1 MSARTA
7 PYHAV
12 VTSPVG
18 MLGIVADD
26 ALVCIDFLDPKAPAR
41 RPATPLARDVA
52 TQLTAYFQ
60 DPAFAFTLPLSLA
73 GTAYQQRV
81 WRAMRRIPT
90 GKVLS
95 YGDLA
100 ARIHSGP
107 RAVGGAC
114 RANPVPII
122 VPCHRVVASTGV
134 GGYTGGRVPGAI
146 HIKQWLLQHE
156 AG

>member
-41 RPATPLARDVA
+41 RPATPLARDVVA
-52 TQLTAYFQ
+52 QLTTYFH

-95 YGDLA
+95 YGELA

>member
-1 MSARTA
+1 MPTRATS
-7 PYHAV
+7 YHAV
-12 VTSPVG
+12 VISPVG
-18 MLGIVADD
+18 VLGIVADD
-26 ALVCIDFLDPKAPAR
+26 TLTCIDFLNRKVPAR
-41 RPATPLARDVA
+41 RPTTSLARDVVA
-52 TQLTAYFQ
+52 QLAAYFH
-60 DPAFAFTLPLSLA
+60 DPAFAFTLPLSLV

-122 VPCHRVVASTGV
+122 VPCHRVVASNGV
-134 GGYTGGRVPGAI
+134 GGYTGGRVPGAL

>member
-1 MSARTA
+1 MS
-7 PYHAV
+7 YHAI

-18 MLGIVADD
+18 VLGIMADD
-26 ALVCIDFLDPKAPAR
+26 TLSCIDFLNSKVPAR
-41 RPATPLARDVA
+41 RPSTTLARDVVS
-52 TQLTAYFQ
+52 QLAAYFK
-60 DPAFAFTLPLSLA
+60 DPVFVFTLPLSLA

-90 GKVLS
+90 GKVWS

-122 VPCHRVVASTGV
+122 VPCHRVVASNGI
-134 GGYTGGRVPGAI
+134 GGYTGGRMA
-146 HIKQWLLQHE
+146 HATDIKQWLLQHE

>member
-1 MSARTA
+1 M

-18 MLGIVADD
+18 RLGIIADD
-26 ALVCIDFLDPKAPAR
+26 ALTCIDFLSPKVLAR
-41 RPATPLARDVA
+41 RPTTPLARDVVA
-52 TQLTAYFQ
+52 QLAAYFH
-60 DPAFAFTLPLSLA
+60 DPAFIFNLPLSLA

-81 WRAMRRIPT
+81 WRAMRRISA

-100 ARIHSGP
+100 VRLHSGP

-122 VPCHRVVASTGV
+122 VPCHRVVASSGI
-134 GGYTGGRVPGAI
+134 GGYTGGRMAHAI
-146 HIKQWLLQHE
+146 NIKQWLLQHE